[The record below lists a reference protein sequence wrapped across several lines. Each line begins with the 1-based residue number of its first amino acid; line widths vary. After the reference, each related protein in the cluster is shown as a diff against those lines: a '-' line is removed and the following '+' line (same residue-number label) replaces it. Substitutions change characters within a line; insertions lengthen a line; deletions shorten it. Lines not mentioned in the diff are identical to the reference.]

1 MPPTRYYD
9 PTHEYPQH
17 PPTKHTR
24 TLWVAGNVTHIR
36 LSPPALT
43 YVLEEAHRLGY
54 IRKPTYQGNDSH
66 RYLSIFL
73 NYAIAAQPGTYPFID
88 TRPPHIR
95 AQDPYYIQANRPLPW
110 SYELPKE
117 EKQDITLQVNPLTA
131 AYFHLVTQ
139 HHQIPIL
146 GPRYAQQPIPRR
158 PVAGTIAAVL
168 EAIGLQWLTPS
179 YPYPPAP
186 ESLYPA
192 PFRQRTHIL
201 KRVTH
206 YTELEF

>member
-9 PTHEYPQH
+9 PAFEYPQH
-17 PPTKHTR
+17 PPIKHTR
-24 TLWVAGNVTHIR
+24 TLWVAGTSTHIR
-36 LSPPALT
+36 LSPT
-43 YVLEEAHRLGY
+43 AHAYLLDQAYQLWY
-54 IRKPTYQGNDSH
+54 IRKPTDEGRDSH
-66 RYLSIFL
+66 RYLSIFI
-73 NYAIAAQPGTYPFID
+73 NYAIAAQPSTYPFTD

-95 AQDPYYIQANRPLPW
+95 SQDLAYIQANKPLPW
-110 SYELPKE
+110 SYELPAH
-117 EKQDITLQVNPLTA
+117 EKVSLNLRINPLTA

-158 PVAGTIAAVL
+158 AAAGTVAAVL
-168 EAIGLQWLTPS
+168 EAIGLGWLTPS

-192 PFRQRTHIL
+192 PFRRLPHPPFE
-201 KRVTH
+201 V
-206 YTELEF
+206 EF